1 LDDVQCVGNE
11 ESIAN
16 CSHGGWGNHN
26 CLHEEDVSV
35 TCGWSP
41 AQSGWLAVITCSLQ
55 VVVERYGDL
64 DFSCEN
70 GHGGTFESFQ
80 NLLLHVENF
89 SLNFTPPP
97 CCHSEA
103 MLLVRARLVHVNQ
116 LSTRHQVLESESKSY
131 GFHRE

>member
-1 LDDVQCVGNE
+1 LYVLRLCIIRYKGAVIGNLYGPGTGRIWLDDVQCVGNE

-97 CCHSEA
+97 VVTVKQC
-103 MLLVRARLVHVNQ
+103 
-116 LSTRHQVLESESKSY
+116 Y
-131 GFHRE
+131 

>member
-1 LDDVQCVGNE
+1 MQPLVRSAQNAFIVYVLRLCIIRYKGAVIGNLYGPGTGRIWLDDVQCVGNE

-89 SLNFTPPP
+89 SLNF
-97 CCHSEA
+97 
-103 MLLVRARLVHVNQ
+103 
-116 LSTRHQVLESESKSY
+116 
-131 GFHRE
+131 